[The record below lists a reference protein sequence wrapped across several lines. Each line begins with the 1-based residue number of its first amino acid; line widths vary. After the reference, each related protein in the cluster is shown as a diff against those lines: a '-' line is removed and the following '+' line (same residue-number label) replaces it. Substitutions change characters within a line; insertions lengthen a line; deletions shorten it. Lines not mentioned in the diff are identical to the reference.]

1 MQLTKF
7 THSCVRFD
15 DADRSLVIDPG
26 VFSEVDEAL
35 DGAGAVL
42 ITHEHPDHI
51 DTEKVLAAA
60 RKDPRLRIWAPAG
73 VAASLGELGEQ
84 VVAVGAGEQFDAAGF
99 DVRTFGGQ
107 HAVIHPSIPVVANVG
122 YLING
127 GTPAS
132 RGVAGGG
139 GVAHPGDSLI
149 VPTEDVDL
157 LLLPVN
163 APWSKLSEVI
173 DYAIAVRAPRVHQIH
188 DGLMNQFGY
197 SVVERQVTALAGA
210 HGPQYQHLDPRTTVT
225 V

>member
-42 ITHEHPDHI
+42 ITHEHADHI

-84 VVAVGAGEQFDAAGF
+84 VVAVGAGEQFDATGF

-122 YLING
+122 YLI
-127 GTPAS
+127 A
-132 RGVAGGG
+132 

-149 VPTEDVDL
+149 VPTEDVDV

-197 SVVERQVTALAGA
+197 GIVERQVTALAGA
-210 HGPQYQHLDPRTTVT
+210 YGPQYQHLDPRTTVT

>member
-99 DVRTFGGQ
+99 GVRTFGGQ
-107 HAVIHPSIPVVANVG
+107 HAVIHPSIPVTVVLASLPLGRRSCAMNECRCWRSG
-122 YLING
+122 CGARPGCAGPRYW
-127 GTPAS
+127 PAACS
-132 RGVAGGG
+132 WR
-139 GVAHPGDSLI
+139 S
-149 VPTEDVDL
+149 
-157 LLLPVN
+157 PV
-163 APWSKLSEVI
+163 
-173 DYAIAVRAPRVHQIH
+173 RRC
-188 DGLMNQFGY
+188 
-197 SVVERQVTALAGA
+197 
-210 HGPQYQHLDPRTTVT
+210 
-225 V
+225 